1 MIRLGAN
8 SKKTTV
14 RLIGGLGN
22 QLFIYF
28 AGLYLSKKL
37 NTKLVCDLSYLDSDR
52 TKHGVSITS
61 FNLEGKFVGKSNWAI
76 GASKLLERIASRLS
90 YKIPLIK
97 RFYQKVT
104 NFYLSTGIGYD
115 PGLEKI
121 SKVVVLKGY
130 FQTWK
135 YVRALEKTSNL
146 TLTLKNPSVWFAQ
159 LMVIAVE
166 TQPIMIH
173 VRQGDYLEDVNAF
186 IGVLGPK
193 YYKNAINEVRAA
205 GINAPIWVFS
215 DDTESAKRLLNLD
228 FYENVNWI
236 VAPKGTDPAEEI
248 AIMQFGGAH
257 IIANSTFSWW
267 GAFFS
272 RSTKI
277 VVAPRSWFR
286 DQTEPLDLIPPE
298 WKRIEND
305 WL

>member
-1 MIRLGAN
+1 MIRPGVE

-14 RLIGGLGN
+14 RLVGGLGN

-37 NTKLVCDLSYLDSDR
+37 NTKLVCDLSFLDSDR

-61 FNLEGKFVGKSNWAI
+61 FSLEGDFVRKSNWVVR
-76 GASKLLERIASRLS
+76 ASKFLDRIASRVS
-90 YKIPLIK
+90 HKIPIFK
-97 RFYQKVT
+97 RFYQSVT
-104 NFYLSTGIGYD
+104 DYYLSTGIGYD
-115 PGLEKI
+115 PELANIDKDVTLI
-121 SKVVVLKGY
+121 GY

-135 YVRALEKTSNL
+135 YVNIFKETSEL
-146 TLTLKNPSVWFAQ
+146 TLTLKSPSEWFTQ
-159 LMVIAVE
+159 LMVIAEE
-166 TQPIMIH
+166 TRPVMIH

-193 YYKNAINEVRAA
+193 YYKNAINKVRAA

-215 DDTESAKRLLNLD
+215 DDIESAKRLLNLD
-228 FYENVNWI
+228 LYENVKWI

-248 AIMQFGGAH
+248 AIMQFGEAH

-267 GAFFS
+267 GAYFS
-272 RSTKI
+272 RRTKI
-277 VVAPRSWFR
+277 VIAPKSWFR
-286 DQTEPLDLIPPE
+286 DQSEPLDLIPPD